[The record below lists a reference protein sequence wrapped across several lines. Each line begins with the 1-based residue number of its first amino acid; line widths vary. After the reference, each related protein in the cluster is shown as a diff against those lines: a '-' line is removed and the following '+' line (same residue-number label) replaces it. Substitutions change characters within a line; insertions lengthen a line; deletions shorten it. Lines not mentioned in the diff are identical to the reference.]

1 MTHVEIRARLARHAS
16 HWAAQAQLT
25 RQWPLVLARFHGRSR
40 RKRGRRCRGIRHV
53 VFLQRLAILIGSQC
67 RQGHRP
73 RPGSGWLR
81 RCPHGCAFDGRTM
94 RAQAAASS
102 SSTIDLDPVV
112 RTIATLKKN
121 F

>member
-1 MTHVEIRARLARHAS
+1 MSKSAPGLARHAP

-25 RQWPLVLARFHGRSR
+25 RQWPLVLARVHGRSR

-73 RPGSGWLR
+73 R

-112 RTIATLKKN
+112 RTIATLKKI
-121 F
+121 FLRLKVAAL